1 MTFKYLQGILLP
13 QMSGSSE
20 RGDRIFRII
29 TESPVQARQE
39 VSDLKVVKHLP
50 EGQQQAVRNLVGE
63 LIRAERFASDPILDP
78 ENNRAFFVNA
88 MIYLRRAI
96 EAEVPREVLLA
107 VLDRD
112 FLQFKPANGHVNAG

>member
-1 MTFKYLQGILLP
+1 MP